1 LERLFGGQKTI
12 IKCLSLQDSE
22 TTYRITKAVPTK
34 YPNFTIM
41 KPDEI
46 YFLNYVKT
54 KVLPKY
60 GLTEN
65 DVSFSKNDEFFI
77 MKYLIQGRRIEDI
90 MEWYNK
96 AEKLYDEISTICYI
110 TTKKKLDNIVVES
123 EEKTENLLNLI

>member
-1 LERLFGGQKTI
+1 
-12 IKCLSLQDSE
+12 
-22 TTYRITKAVPTK
+22 
-34 YPNFTIM
+34 M
-41 KPDEI
+41 KPEEI

-65 DVSFSKNDEFFI
+65 DISFSKNDEFFI
-77 MKYLIQGRRIEDI
+77 MQYLIQGRRIEDI

-96 AEKLYDEISTICYI
+96 AEKIYDEISTICYI

-123 EEKTENLLNLI
+123 ENKTENLLNLI